1 MLWSDAIT
9 AAIKK
14 AKLFVILLS
23 EPALEFLVRDAS
35 WDTALGPLQ
44 VAFDRFNEGKLQIL
58 PIFIGQVMG
67 TRYYGTAPNATSALE
82 TPASQER
89 GEVPRGVRGV

>member
-9 AAIKK
+9 AAIHKS
-14 AKLFVILLS
+14 KLFVVLLS

-35 WDTALGPLQ
+35 WDSTLGPLQ

-58 PIFIGQVMG
+58 PIFIGQVAYVNM
-67 TRYYGTAPNATSALE
+67 PVSMN
-82 TPASQER
+82 
-89 GEVPRGVRGV
+89 